1 MKQTKK
7 LTRKVKNERNRE
19 LAEQSRPPRKP
30 KVVDPIFSLPTIL
43 EKNAKAKADRL
54 QLREAKASSAKD
66 DKYKRPKMQA
76 HQHQHGL
83 GCRKDCRFRAGDPAA
98 SVVIEV
104 VEHVHTADCHHEDP
118 VIKMAQEA
126 EMEVSNQT

>member
-7 LTRKVKNERNRE
+7 LTRKVRNKLAKE
-19 LAEQSRPPRKP
+19 LAAQPKPVRKSV
-30 KVVDPIFSLPTIL
+30 KVDPAFSLTRII
-43 EKNAKAKADRL
+43 EERAKAKADRL

-104 VEHVHTADCHHEDP
+104 VEHIHTADCHHEDP
-118 VIKMAQEA
+118 VIQMAQEA
-126 EMEVSNQT
+126 EIEANG